1 MTSSFTTLCV
11 YTGLL
16 LAVLLTPYAALAF
29 AANPVRERRVDR
41 GICAL
46 LLVGAVVLTV
56 ARQGAFPLAGIF
68 LLVPLMGLGSLSLLG
83 GITAALLFATT
94 IWWTTSLQFGIVPT
108 TVAALLALAA
118 GFLPR
123 WKSATGDGVRLLPVL
138 SACIVIG
145 LAVGLLTAPFESYD
159 TIYLSWHHWGAYL
172 APVEAWRGGGIPY
185 RDFPIQYGLGPTL
198 VLMASC
204 GQDCWRGMYGTA
216 ILANAL
222 YFATLVACAFIL
234 TARSH
239 KGLRWLALLA
249 MFCATFLWTG
259 FPSNFAGPAM
269 TPSVAGLRFLPIST
283 LLLHILYAQQHKANR
298 DWIGHALWLASLFW
312 SPEAAFFAT
321 LIWWPTLA
329 LRDASAAGG
338 WRAALIALVK
348 GAVRGACAL
357 VLGVGVLASALW
369 LLSARAITPA
379 DFFAYVQ
386 HPPGPLPLNPIGT
399 IWIALSAL
407 AIGILLLARQG
418 LSDQA
423 RPFHACLLALLAAG
437 TYFISRS
444 HDNNIL
450 NLFPL
455 LILVLLG
462 IMANLDPIDAFA
474 RPFIRSLVHTMLVA
488 MVAFVA
494 MFDFT
499 AWSEGA
505 GRAGLLNL
513 GPTRL
518 ISRFTPKVDDRPA
531 LLPADAVAAL
541 HYAQSQQSG
550 AVVLFD
556 GNFLM
561 PRSQGPAWTSV
572 NNPANFHP
580 LPEPVIL
587 HYIRRSAVSYRRS
600 GWLVASDDNRRWVR
614 SFRSAYAVQEQKSFG
629 SYRAYYLVPLPT
641 SDRAAF

>member
-1 MTSSFTTLCV
+1 MTSSVTTLSIYAV
-11 YTGLL
+11 LL
-16 LAVLLTPYAALAF
+16 LATLLTPYAAPAF
-29 AANPVRERRVDR
+29 AASPVRERRVDR
-41 GICAL
+41 ALCAL
-46 LLVGAVVLTV
+46 LLVGALALTL
-56 ARQGAFPLAGIF
+56 ARHGAFPLAGIF
-68 LLVPLMGLGSLSLLG
+68 ILVPLMGLGSLSLLG

-94 IWWTTSLQFGIVPT
+94 IWWTTSLQFGPVPT
-108 TVAALLALAA
+108 AAAALLALAA

-123 WKSATGDGVRLLPVL
+123 WKSATGERIRLLPVMV
-138 SACIVIG
+138 ACMLIG
-145 LAVGLLTAPFESYD
+145 LAIGLLTAPFESYD

-216 ILANAL
+216 ITANAL
-222 YFATLVACAFIL
+222 YFATLVGCVVIL

-239 KGLRWLALLA
+239 NGLRWLALLA

-269 TPSVAGLRFLPIST
+269 TPSVAGLRFLPISA
-283 LLLHILYAQQHKANR
+283 LLLHILYAEQKKARR
-298 DWIGHALWLASLFW
+298 DWIGHVLWLASLFW

-329 LRDASAAGG
+329 LRDAGSAGG
-338 WRAALIALVK
+338 WRAALIALTR
-348 GAVRGACAL
+348 GGLRGACAL
-357 VLGVGVLASALW
+357 VLGMSVVALTLW
-369 LLSARAITPA
+369 IVSGRAITLS

-386 HPPGPLPLNPIGT
+386 HPPGPLPLNPTGT
-399 IWIALSAL
+399 IWIALSAF
-407 AIGILLLARQG
+407 AIGIVLLARQG
-418 LSDQA
+418 PSDQA
-423 RPFHACLLALLAAG
+423 RPLHACLLALLAAG

-462 IMANLDPIDAFA
+462 IVTNLEPIDASA
-474 RPFIRSLVHTMLVA
+474 RPFVRSLVHSMLVA

-505 GRAGLLNL
+505 SRAGLLNL
-513 GPTRL
+513 GPNRL

-541 HYAQSQQSG
+541 RYAQSRQSG
-550 AVVLFD
+550 AVILFD

-561 PRSQGPAWTSV
+561 PRFQGPAWTSV

-580 LPEPVIL
+580 LPEPVIR
-587 HYIRRSAVSYRRS
+587 HYIKRSADSFRRP
-600 GWLVASDDNRRWVR
+600 GWLVVSNDNRRWVQ
-614 SFRSAYAVQEQKSFG
+614 SFRSAYAVREQKRFG
-629 SYRAYYLVPLPT
+629 SYQAYYLVPM
-641 SDRAAF
+641 ANAF